1 MGSLWPKNV
10 GIEILGVTGDI
21 DSGKTL
27 FCAGIDPPN
36 TLFLDFENSSGEYLS
51 LGFDRIHIPSVMS
64 KKHPD
69 GYTQRMVAA
78 YVIDLIKNLPHNKYV
93 VIVMDPVSDFEV
105 GFVEEVKS
113 RHKEFGFAT
122 QKSFS
127 DMGGVFWGKV
137 KEELK
142 MFMLQVAAKC
152 ETFCFTTHL
161 RSEFKSG
168 RSTGRKIPKGK
179 ETFFELASLYLW
191 LDRSANEHGEK
202 PRIPRADVLKSRLA
216 HTSFVD
222 GVFEAIP
229 MLPPR
234 LPECSAA
241 EIRKYILSPP
251 DYGQLLPSEMVV
263 EKELSEEDKLR
274 MEMVISENK
283 KEAARS
289 ISEVETIRAGTA
301 RDKFMRA
308 QNPDKAAELQK
319 QAASVRVADA
329 RVKEEQDAFA
339 NPEAETAPGEEVTPE
354 QLGQLVEL
362 KQNLGIDVETFNRII
377 SRRTGGINPSDLTRE
392 QAEDILGKLQSKLD
406 SIPF

>member
-1 MGSLWPKNV
+1 MSLWGNDV
-10 GIEILGVTGDI
+10 SIEILGVTGDHG
-21 DSGKTL
+21 SGKTL
-27 FCAGIDPPN
+27 FCLSIDPKR
-36 TLFLDFENSSGEYLS
+36 TLVFDFENSSGSYMG
-51 LGFDRIHIPSVMS
+51 LGFDRVSIPNLMS
-64 KKHPD
+64 AKYPQ
-69 GYTQRMVAA
+69 GYTQEQVALF
-78 YVIDLIKNLPHNKYV
+78 VIDYIVSVPQKYGLIL
-93 VIVMDPVSDFEV
+93 MDPITDFEV
-105 GFVEEVKS
+105 GFVEWVKS
-113 RHKEFGFAT
+113 QHKKFGFSTA
-122 QKSFS
+122 KSFS
-127 DMGGVFWGKV
+127 DMVGVFWGKV
-137 KEELK
+137 KEEFK
-142 MFMLQVAAKC
+142 MFLSQISGKC

-161 RSEFKSG
+161 RTEFKSG
-168 RSTGRKIPKGK
+168 RSTGKKIPKGK
-179 ETFFELASLYLW
+179 ETLFELASLYLW
-191 LDRSANEHGEK
+191 LDRSANDAGEV
-202 PRIPRADVLKSRLA
+202 PDIPRADVLKSRLA

-222 GVFEAIP
+222 GRFVATP

-234 LPECSAA
+234 LPQATPDA
-241 EIRKYILSPP
+241 IRQYIISPP
-251 DYGQLLPSEMVV
+251 DYKNLKPSEMVV
-263 EKELSEEDKLR
+263 EKDLSDEDRLR

-329 RVKEEQDAFA
+329 RVREEQDASA
-339 NPEAETAPGEEVTPE
+339 NPDAETAPGEEVTPE

-377 SRRTGGINPSDLTRE
+377 SRRTGGINPSDLSRE

>member
-1 MGSLWPKNV
+1 M
-10 GIEILGVTGDI
+10 
-21 DSGKTL
+21 
-27 FCAGIDPPN
+27 
-36 TLFLDFENSSGEYLS
+36 
-51 LGFDRIHIPSVMS
+51 
-64 KKHPD
+64 PD
-69 GYTQRMVAA
+69 
-78 YVIDLIKNLPHNKYV
+78 
-93 VIVMDPVSDFEV
+93 
-105 GFVEEVKS
+105 
-113 RHKEFGFAT
+113 
-122 QKSFS
+122 
-127 DMGGVFWGKV
+127 
-137 KEELK
+137 
-142 MFMLQVAAKC
+142 
-152 ETFCFTTHL
+152 
-161 RSEFKSG
+161 
-168 RSTGRKIPKGK
+168 
-179 ETFFELASLYLW
+179 
-191 LDRSANEHGEK
+191 
-202 PRIPRADVLKSRLA
+202 IPRADVLKSRLA

-222 GVFEAIP
+222 GRFVATP

-234 LPECSAA
+234 LPQATPDA
-241 EIRKYILSPP
+241 IRQYIISPP
-251 DYGQLLPSEMVV
+251 DYKNLKPSEMVV
-263 EKELSEEDKLR
+263 EKDLSDEDRLR

-329 RVKEEQDAFA
+329 RVREEQDASA
-339 NPEAETAPGEEVTPE
+339 NPDAETAPGEEVTPE